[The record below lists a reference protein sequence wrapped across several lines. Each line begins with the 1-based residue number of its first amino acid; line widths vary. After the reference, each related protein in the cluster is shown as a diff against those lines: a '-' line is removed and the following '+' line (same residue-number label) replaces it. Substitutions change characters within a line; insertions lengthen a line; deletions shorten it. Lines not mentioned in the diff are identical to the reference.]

1 MAGEKDQQRK
11 QKESKK
17 DAPRSTLPF
26 QPGKKKSSS
35 SPKQSASVTSA
46 AKSSSNSAKNLGIP
60 DTVSRRMVSRMA
72 VCSGIPTLLGFVTF
86 PLCYVIVQ
94 QHWLELPNV
103 AVVVISL
110 VLFGLG
116 AVGLSYGVLSASW
129 EEEEAGSFWGWAEFR
144 LNFGRVMSGW
154 RSPKDSSST

>member
-1 MAGEKDQQRK
+1 MAGEQKQGK
-11 QKESKK
+11 QKESNK
-17 DAPRSTLPF
+17 DASGSALPF

-35 SPKQSASVTSA
+35 STKKPASVNSSP
-46 AKSSSNSAKNLGIP
+46 KSSSNTAKNMGIP
-60 DTVSRRMVSRMA
+60 DAVSRRMVSRMA

-103 AVVVISL
+103 AVVAMSL

-116 AVGLSYGVLSASW
+116 AIGLSYGVLSASW
-129 EEEEAGSFWGWAEFR
+129 EEDQAGSFWGWEEFR
-144 LNFGRVMSGW
+144 LNFGRVISGW